1 MRTTKKPA
9 TKRAI
14 TKKATKKAPGN
25 KARKVATKKAVTKK
39 ATKKAV
45 AKKAPKRVTKKATK
59 RKPTARANRV
69 RRVYSDWSVTVPA
82 KGSAP
87 RETPKLSK
95 TQYAVLQYAGS
106 NKGIANG
113 ACDIRPYPTRAIAA
127 LLDAGLLLGDNMKA
141 RLSAAGKR
149 LLQNLSVAKTV
160 VETAAEIAD
169 APVAG

>member
-9 TKRAI
+9 TKRAA

-39 ATKKAV
+39 AT
-45 AKKAPKRVTKKATK
+45 KKAPKRVTKKATK

-87 RETPKLSK
+87 RETPKLTK
-95 TQYAVLQYAGS
+95 TQYAVLQYASS

-113 ACDIRPYPTRAIAA
+113 ACDIRPYPTRAIGA
-127 LLDAGLLLGDNMKA
+127 LIDAGLLLGDNMKA

-160 VETAAEIAD
+160 VETATEIAD